1 MRHAWWDGA
10 RWQFETLD
18 GLGGGSGQTTDHVG
32 GYNSALAYKGQPQD
46 FYWDS
51 SASTMRHAWWGGG
64 TWRFETLDGAGTG
77 SGHGR
82 VADALGSFNSA
93 LAYGAQLHVFYYDI
107 THPQL
112 RHAWWTGAQWSF
124 EALP

>member
-1 MRHAWWDGA
+1 
-10 RWQFETLD
+10 
-18 GLGGGSGQTTDHVG
+18 
-32 GYNSALAYKGQPQD
+32 
-46 FYWDS
+46 
-51 SASTMRHAWWGGG
+51 MRHAWWGGG

-77 SGHGR
+77 SGHGQ

-93 LAYGAQLHVFYYDI
+93 LAYGTQLHDFYYDI